1 MSSQP
6 KWKQLFLLMRCEIP
20 CHFDWHNIDWYLQL
34 EFEPPFASFQSLFF
48 RMIFAVGIL
57 TFLCQLSISILDLVN
72 WNETI
77 SGYDFGWL
85 WVWIS
90 VIALSIVLCRKLF
103 ANCLFCCKVLLK
115 KKFSWPAEV
124 GQWIAHRD
132 TIFQDTLCFFCDT

>member
-1 MSSQP
+1 MSRHNNRLEDLLMSSQP

-85 WVWIS
+85 WVWLS
-90 VIALSIVLCRKLF
+90 VIALYIVLCRKLF
-103 ANCLFCCKVLLK
+103 TNCLFCCKVLQK
-115 KKFSWPAEV
+115 KVLLTCRSWTV
-124 GQWIAHRD
+124 D
-132 TIFQDTLCFFCDT
+132 ST

>member
-1 MSSQP
+1 MSRHNNRLEDLLMSSQP

-77 SGYDFGWL
+77 SGGWL
-85 WVWIS
+85 WHGYDY
-90 VIALSIVLCRKLF
+90 LSLLCILYSAENFLLIVCFVAK
-103 ANCLFCCKVLLK
+103 FCKKKVLLTCR
-115 KKFSWPAEV
+115 SWTV
-124 GQWIAHRD
+124 D
-132 TIFQDTLCFFCDT
+132 ST